1 MVTNSVGTL
10 NGRFKIPNTDAKR
23 FRVGTRTFRLTDSS
37 SNSMVPGIV
46 ETSAEKPF
54 TASGFVQTKREEI
67 MNVRNGTRTDV
78 SVVDTRTVN
87 NIVSVT
93 EREVGD
99 VWYDPLAQSVM
110 CNEEDETFY
119 ETDP

>member
-1 MVTNSVGTL
+1 M
-10 NGRFKIPNTDAKR
+10 FI
-23 FRVGTRTFRLTDSS
+23 
-37 SNSMVPGIV
+37 
-46 ETSAEKPF
+46 
-54 TASGFVQTKREEI
+54 EEI

-110 CNEEDETFY
+110 CNEEDGIFITKF
-119 ETDP
+119 DS